1 MTPTEA
7 EQRMAELR
15 ASLAR
20 HDELYY
26 RQAEPEITDRDYDA
40 LKRELADL
48 EAEYPLFALM
58 DSPTQ
63 KVGDDRSEGFQS
75 YVHRERM
82 MSLDNT
88 YSDDEMREFIARVG
102 RDLERDELSFVIE
115 PKIDG
120 LAVSVT
126 YERGKLVRAV
136 TRGNGVEG
144 DDITT
149 NVRTIRTLPAEL
161 FAEGGAPVPDVIEI
175 RGEIYLT
182 LEEFQRINA
191 EREEAGQ
198 ALYANPRNL
207 AAGTIKQLDSSLVA
221 QRKLEIVLYGRGYTE
236 PVERLPQS
244 QQQFQ
249 DWVKAWKLPTVE
261 KQWVAHSAEE
271 VIAAIHELDALR
283 GGFAYPTDGAVVK
296 LDSVALQRTL
306 GATSKAPRWAM
317 AYKFEAERAETLL
330 KAITIQVG
338 RTGVLTPVAELEPV
352 QLAGTT
358 VSRATLH
365 NRDEIARK
373 DIRVGDTVAVE
384 KAGEII
390 PAVIAVN
397 LQKRPPTCVPY
408 VFPDTCPS
416 CGTAAVQIEGEV
428 AVRCPN
434 IYCPEQVVRRVGFFA
449 SRPALDLEGLGGVVA
464 EKLVETGM
472 MSDPLD
478 IFSVSEDELSLLNLG
493 TEQKKRVFG
502 RKSARRL
509 LEAVEKSKKLPLS
522 RWLLAFAIPDV
533 GQETAHDIA
542 SLHQD
547 FETLVSSDILP
558 RYAELGRL
566 NLEALKLSPST
577 DENKVKPQQEREGM
591 RPQWERLRAEA
602 DRLGQTLI
610 DAGLAKVG
618 AGKQPKPRHANTLVG
633 PVASQAV
640 AQWLASDKGQET
652 ARRMRALGI
661 NPKAE
666 DRNAGASPFLGMN
679 IVLTGSLE
687 SMTRDQAQNL
697 IRTLGGNIS
706 SGVSRKT
713 DLLIAGPGAGSKLQA
728 AKNLGV
734 KVIDESELLRISKYD
749 PGNEFRLE

>member
-102 RDLERDELSFVIE
+102 RDLERDALSFVVE

-126 YERGKLVRAV
+126 YEKGKLVRAV

-149 NVRTIRTLPAEL
+149 NVRTIRTLPHEL

-207 AAGTIKQLDSSLVA
+207 AAGTIKQLDAALVA

-261 KQWVAHSAEE
+261 KQWVAHSAED
-271 VIAAIHELDALR
+271 VIAAIRELDALR

-434 IYCPEQVVRRVGFFA
+434 RECPVQVRRRVIHFA
-449 SRPALDLEGLGGVVA
+449 SRACLDIEGLGGAMVEQLVDHGWVKRLPDLYHLEREALLTLGKSVEKSTDKLLAAIEASKTA
-464 EKLVETGM
+464 ELWRFIHG
-472 MSDPLD
+472 
-478 IFSVSEDELSLLNLG
+478 LG
-493 TEQKKRVFG
+493 ITHVGTAAAKDLARVFG
-502 RKSARRL
+502 GLTALADATIDAYIRQKESVISGIGQTMA
-509 LEAVEKSKKLPLS
+509 EAIIAFFAEPYNRQIVDDLIAAGVAPATPAAGGMGT
-522 RWLLAFAIPDV
+522 AFA
-533 GQETAHDIA
+533 
-542 SLHQD
+542 
-547 FETLVSSDILP
+547 
-558 RYAELGRL
+558 
-566 NLEALKLSPST
+566 
-577 DENKVKPQQEREGM
+577 
-591 RPQWERLRAEA
+591 
-602 DRLGQTLI
+602 GQT
-610 DAGLAKVG
+610 
-618 AGKQPKPRHANTLVG
+618 
-633 PVASQAV
+633 
-640 AQWLASDKGQET
+640 
-652 ARRMRALGI
+652 
-661 NPKAE
+661 
-666 DRNAGASPFLGMN
+666 F
-679 IVLTGSLE
+679 VLTGTLPTL
-687 SMTRDQAQNL
+687 TRNQAAEM
-697 IRTLGGNIS
+697 IEAAGGKV
-706 SGVSRKT
+706 SGSVSKKT
-713 DLLIAGPGAGSKLQA
+713 HYVVAGSEAGSKLTKAEQ
-728 AKNLGV
+728 LGV
-734 KVIDESELLRISKYD
+734 AVIDEAKLLEMLA
-749 PGNEFRLE
+749 GA